1 MMKRK
6 KMMGGLSEICEK
18 MGQRPCAVARI
29 AGSCKY
35 PEIRGCVWFYN
46 TEMGVLVAVEIEGLP
61 DAPVKC
67 NTPFFG
73 FHIHEGRCCSGN
85 EENPF
90 ADAGGH
96 FNPDCCP
103 HPEHAGDMPP
113 LLADCGHALQV
124 FLVNKYCIDEIIGR
138 TVIVHAKPDDFTSQP
153 SGDSGEMIACG
164 EIRRFLCCR

>member
-1 MMKRK
+1 MMKSK

-35 PEIRGCVWFYN
+35 PEIRESVWFYN
-46 TEMGVLVAVEIEGLP
+46 TEMGVLVAAEIEGLP
-61 DAPVKC
+61 DASVKC